1 METLRGVAT
10 AAYSA
15 IGLRD
20 YGRVDLRLHAQR
32 GPFVVDVN
40 PNPDLSTDA
49 GVARAAAQAGRSYAE
64 LVQQIVRMA
73 LARAGVASPPH
84 EISDLAGTPDSAA

>member
-1 METLRGVAT
+1 MAT

-73 LARAGVASPPH
+73 LARAGVAS
-84 EISDLAGTPDSAA
+84 AA